1 MATRLEVAARREA
14 LYQALRRSCADGTW
28 APGAMLPT
36 VRELGERH
44 GVSANVVFGVIQTL
58 TDQGVLYTVP
68 RVGAF
73 VGKPRSETVEP
84 FLVVVPYRDAE
95 LGSFWW
101 QAQTGFEDRIAQLG
115 GRSIVLSE
123 EEAGDYLRRDAAPRL
138 AGIFEPQQTAQD
150 LETGSIARV
159 RFGAPTPDSDAD
171 CISFD
176 DVAGGAQATRHLRE
190 NGHERIAFL
199 GLHHPGEIGEFL
211 WSARREQGWREA
223 APVGSDQLL
232 FLPAQTSE
240 LSSAQQRFSAQQTAQ
255 SLVGRDDVTAVVAA
269 NVHAAKGMFEAF
281 RAADWDAAR
290 WPAVVCFDEAPGAR
304 NSVVSYLRLPWE
316 EIGREAAQV
325 LWERRNRR
333 LSGAP
338 IQRLV
343 PMRMIARLSCRA
355 DWGAA
360 HQNVEAEPFR
370 PLKPQLRAGVAA

>member
-14 LYQALRRSCADGTW
+14 LYQALRRSCGDGTW
-28 APGAMLPT
+28 APGALLPT

-44 GVSANVVFGVIQTL
+44 GVSANVVFGVIKTL
-58 TDQGVLYTVP
+58 TDEGVLYTVP

-73 VGKPRSETVEP
+73 VGKPRPQTVEP

-95 LGSFWW
+95 MGSFWW

-115 GRSIVLSE
+115 GHSIVLSE
-123 EEAGDYLRRDAAPRL
+123 EEASDYLERDAAPRL
-138 AGIFEPQQTAQD
+138 AGIFESQQAVKS
-150 LETGSIARV
+150 LETGAIARV
-159 RFGAPTPDSDAD
+159 RFGAPTSDSRAD
-171 CISFD
+171 CIRFD

-190 NGHERIAFL
+190 NGHQRIAFL
-199 GLHHPGEIGEFL
+199 GLHHLGESGEFI
-211 WSARREQGWREA
+211 WSAWREQGWRQA
-223 APVGSDQLL
+223 APVASDQLL
-232 FLPAQTSE
+232 FLPPQTSGVGG
-240 LSSAQQRFSAQQTAQ
+240 AQQRTSAQQTAQ
-255 SLVGRDDVTAVVAA
+255 SLVGCDDITAVVAV
-269 NVHAAKGMFEAF
+269 NIHAARGMFEAF
-281 RAADWDAAR
+281 RAANWDAAK

-325 LWERRNRR
+325 LWERRNGR

-360 HQNVEAEPFR
+360 HRHVGAEPFYPR
-370 PLKPQLRAGVAA
+370 NPQLREVSAV